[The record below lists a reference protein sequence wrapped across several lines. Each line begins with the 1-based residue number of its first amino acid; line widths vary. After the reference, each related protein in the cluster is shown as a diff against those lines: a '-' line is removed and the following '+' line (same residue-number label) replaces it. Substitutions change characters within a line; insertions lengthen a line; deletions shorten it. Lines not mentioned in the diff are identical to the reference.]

1 MSFVIEDVLVR
12 DDPVG
17 GRLPVVLDSPHS
29 GRRYPPQFA
38 YTCPTV
44 LLRQAEDSFVD
55 DLFRAAPEY
64 GATYLQALFPRT
76 FIDVNRAIDD
86 IEPSILDRPWPA
98 QTRPSD
104 KSAYGMG
111 LIRTSCR
118 PGIPIYDGKLSV
130 AEVADRI
137 ERYYLPYHWQ
147 LQSIIDGMVKDFG
160 TAWHINCHSMPSGRY
175 HPRASGSQPLADFVI
190 GDRDG
195 STCDRGFVQFVK
207 HVLEGLGYRV
217 ALNTP
222 YRGVELVRR
231 CGNPARGRNSLQL
244 EVNRDLYMDEEALRK
259 HAGFEPLRRHLNHL
273 VQEICAFTQEH
284 IGRVAAE

>member
-17 GRLPVVLDSPHS
+17 NRLPVVLDSPHS

-38 YTCPTV
+38 YSCPTA

-55 DLFRAAPEY
+55 DLFRASPEY
-64 GATYLQALFPRT
+64 GATYLRALFPRT

-86 IEPSILDRPWPA
+86 IDPAILDGPWPA
-98 QTRPSD
+98 LTRPSD
-104 KSAYGMG
+104 KSTYGMG
-111 LIRTSCR
+111 LIRTHCK
-118 PGIPIYDGKLSV
+118 PGVPIYDGKLSV
-130 AEVADRI
+130 ADVADRI

-147 LQSIIDGMVKDFG
+147 LQSVIDQFVRDFG
-160 TAWHINCHSMPSGRY
+160 SAWHIDCHSMPSTRY
-175 HPRASGSQPLADFVI
+175 HPRGSGASALADIVI

-195 STCDRGFVQFVK
+195 TTSERVFVHFIK
-207 HVLEGLGYRV
+207 RVLENLGYRV

-231 CGNPARGRNSLQL
+231 FGNPAKGRHSVQL
-244 EVNRDLYMDEEALRK
+244 EINRDLYMDEETLRV
-259 HAGFEPLRRHLNHL
+259 HDGFETVRRHMNHL
-273 VQEICAFTQEH
+273 VQEVCSFAQERL
-284 IGRVAAE
+284 GRVAAE